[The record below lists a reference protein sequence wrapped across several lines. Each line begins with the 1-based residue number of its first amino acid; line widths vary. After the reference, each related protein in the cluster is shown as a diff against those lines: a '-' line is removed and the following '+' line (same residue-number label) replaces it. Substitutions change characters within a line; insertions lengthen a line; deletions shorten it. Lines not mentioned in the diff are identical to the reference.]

1 MRRSVVHA
9 RVFSQIGVA
18 ACADC
23 GLCSCVCIV
32 VVYESVKAAAR
43 AERVLPA
50 DPDVTVVRPA
60 VTGLLTDLM
69 S

>member
-1 MRRSVVHA
+1 M
-9 RVFSQIGVA
+9 
-18 ACADC
+18 
-23 GLCSCVCIV
+23 CIV
-32 VVYESVKAAAR
+32 VVCESVKASAR